1 MSKKVIAITSI
12 AGSVG
17 KTVIAA
23 HILSPRMPT
32 ARFLT
37 ADRANITAAHFGI
50 NTEAFSGSEFNKLF
64 SEIMDDTEND
74 IIIDV
79 GGSKEGVEFISGMHK
94 TRGQSE
100 ITDFIV
106 PTMPEFKD
114 QDGAMKTIELL
125 LNQNVPASKI
135 KVVFMKYTRSVDDEF
150 DHVLR
155 GMAHHNISIDL
166 RASVEDTP
174 LFDILSSHGVSMATI
189 ISDKTDYKAKMLT
202 FEKGTAERD
211 QCIDMRIAQGSAV
224 EVNENLEVVFNSLF
238 PSKKIGQ

>member
-1 MSKKVIAITSI
+1 MSKKVIAITSL

-17 KTVIAA
+17 KTTIAA
-23 HILSPRMPT
+23 HILSPRMPK

-37 ADRANITAAHFGI
+37 ADRANITASHFGI
-50 NTEAFSGSEFNKLF
+50 DTEAFSGSEFNKIF

-100 ITDFIV
+100 ITHFIV
-106 PTMPEFKD
+106 PTMAEFKD

-125 LNQNVPASKI
+125 LNQGVPASKI
-135 KVVFMKYTRSVDDEF
+135 KVVFMRFLRDVNEEF

-155 GMAHHNISIDL
+155 GMAHHNIAINL
-166 RASVEDTP
+166 KASVEDTSI
-174 LFDILSSHGVSMATI
+174 FDILSSHGVSMAAI
-189 ISDKTDYKAKMLT
+189 LSDKTDYKAKMLT
-202 FEKGTAERD
+202 FEKGSAERD
-211 QCIDMRIAQGSAV
+211 RCIDLRIAQGSAP
-224 EVNENLEVVFNSLF
+224 EVNENLEIVFNSLF
-238 PSKKIGQ
+238 PSKKSSN